1 MLCFLEVL
9 FRKFLPT
16 QKKVSLNGIL
26 VLLEIMNFFPAFKD
40 NISQNPHYFSAWP
53 FPPTKLIKEYSG
65 LKCSTYSRQTF
76 AGIS

>member
-26 VLLEIMNFFPAFKD
+26 VLHEIMNFFPAFKD
-40 NISQNPHYFSAWP
+40 NISQNPHYFSA
-53 FPPTKLIKEYSG
+53 
-65 LKCSTYSRQTF
+65 
-76 AGIS
+76 